1 MNQQYTKQK
10 NKVVTVMRGSETMPL
25 DEREV
30 GSIVDIIQANGGI
43 VEEVDWL
50 RVDYACDI
58 YFAVLS
64 CEEMREMMLELLKTL
79 PFDFVVQETES
90 RKKKLLISDMD
101 STMIDQECI
110 DELADFAGLKEK
122 ISDITERAM
131 NGELDFKEALRE
143 RVAMLEGLNE
153 SVMNEAFEKKITLMS
168 GAKTLV
174 QTMRKN
180 GAQAVL
186 VSGGFTFFTQKV
198 SEAVGFHVNEA
209 NVLLIEDGKL
219 TGKVKEPILDK
230 EAKLEALRF
239 YCDKMNIGTQE
250 SVAVGDGA
258 NDLPMIQGAGLGI
271 AYHAKPSV
279 REQAWAKIDSCDLTA
294 LLYAQGYRYEEFVA

>member
-1 MNQQYTKQK
+1 
-10 NKVVTVMRGSETMPL
+10 
-25 DEREV
+25 
-30 GSIVDIIQANGGI
+30 
-43 VEEVDWL
+43 
-50 RVDYACDI
+50 
-58 YFAVLS
+58 
-64 CEEMREMMLELLKTL
+64 
-79 PFDFVVQETES
+79 
-90 RKKKLLISDMD
+90 
-101 STMIDQECI
+101 
-110 DELADFAGLKEK
+110 
-122 ISDITERAM
+122 M

-143 RVAMLEGLNE
+143 RVAMLEGLDE

-198 SEAVGFHVNEA
+198 SEVVGFHVNEA